1 MEGVLIVFIVIGLPV
16 VGGLAFAAFQEYLKH
31 KRRSG
36 DDELK
41 KKVQELE
48 RRLEALETIVTSDD
62 YRLFQARMR
71 EISARASK
79 QSPASQGQPSLTEA
93 QRNAEKGL

>member
-1 MEGVLIVFIVIGLPV
+1 MEAVLIVLIVIGLPV
-16 VGGLAFAAFQEYLKH
+16 GGGLAFAAFQEYLKH

-48 RRLEALETIVTSDD
+48 RRLEALEAIVTSDD
-62 YRLFQARMR
+62 YKLFQARMR
-71 EISARASK
+71 EIRTEASK
-79 QSPASQGQPSLTEA
+79 QLPTLQGQPSRSLTEGLS
-93 QRNAEKGL
+93 EKLP